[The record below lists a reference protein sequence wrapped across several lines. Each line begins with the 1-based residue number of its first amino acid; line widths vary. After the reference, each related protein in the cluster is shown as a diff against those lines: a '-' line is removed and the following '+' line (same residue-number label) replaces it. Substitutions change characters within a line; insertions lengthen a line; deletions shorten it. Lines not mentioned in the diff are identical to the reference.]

1 MGGLGRLVSIETTS
15 KGFAFGVLEGPE
27 RLIDWGSRR
36 VKGDVSTF
44 LSKLGRV
51 VDRYRPDGIVLEEP
65 AGSRKGLRARSW
77 LAWAE
82 QLAVDRGLKAYPIE
96 RQILVSTVKIYG
108 STKHELACAI
118 AEAFPELELH
128 LPDRRKPW
136 ESEPRALAMF
146 VAVAR
151 AGIAFDIAQ
160 EKATVPSGRM
170 GSPAEVDKSS

>member
-36 VKGDVSTF
+36 VKGDVSIF
-44 LSKLGRV
+44 LAKLGRV
-51 VDRYRPDGIVLEEP
+51 IERYRPDGIVLEEP
-65 AGSRKGLRARSW
+65 AGSRKGLRARTW

-82 QLAVDRGLKAYPIE
+82 QSAVDRGLTAYPIE
-96 RQILVSTVKIYG
+96 RQILVAASKSYG

-118 AEAFPELELH
+118 AETFPELELH
-128 LPDRRKPW
+128 LPNRRKPW

-151 AGIAFDIAQ
+151 AGVAFDKAQ
-160 EKATVPSGRM
+160 ENSGVRIGRM
-170 GSPAEVDKSS
+170 GPPADVDKSS